1 MEQQQVL
8 EAQTKAKSLL
18 QAKWFPGAIASVAL
32 VIAIGGHTFTSWNSV
47 SLAKLWNQVEGLEA
61 FKLSTQRSDSNQDR
75 AIQALQGELRNQQR
89 VNQQLQTDIA
99 DLRKSIAEQKRDTKQ
114 TPAGIAPVSQDA
126 MRSVEAVKSEKR
138 PLPNGVNER
147 FDSLIR
153 SRMKPYWEAPP
164 RRPGEESVNE
174 DMVVL
179 QFRVDRQGSIIEVQV
194 VSTSGQPELD
204 NSAVKAALKMGS
216 IPEVANLNNQA
227 YAQVQ
232 NFRLSITSS
241 SMM

>member
-1 MEQQQVL
+1 MEQQKVL
-8 EAQTKAKSLL
+8 DAQTKAKSLL

-32 VIAIGGHTFTSWNSV
+32 VIAIGGHAFTGWNSV

-61 FKLSTQRSDSNQDR
+61 FKLTTQRSDSNQDR
-75 AIQALQGELRNQQR
+75 AIQVLQADLRNLQR
-89 VNQQLQTDIA
+89 VNQQLQTDVA
-99 DLRKSIAEQKRDTKQ
+99 DLRKSIAEQKRYTKQ
-114 TPAGIAPVSQDA
+114 TPADVE
-126 MRSVEAVKSEKR
+126 SVNQGTKSSGEAVSSEKH
-138 PLPNGVNER
+138 PLPIGVNER
-147 FDSLIR
+147 FDNLIR

-164 RRPGEESVNE
+164 RRAGEEGGS
-174 DMVVL
+174 DDTVVI
-179 QFRVDRQGSIIEVQV
+179 QFRVDRQGSITEVQV
-194 VSTSGQPELD
+194 VSTSGQMELD

-216 IPEVANLNNQA
+216 IPEIAHLNNQA